1 MARKSA
7 NIRTPTTAKKEKPVS
22 RVRWSPEEQALLIE
36 TAATAMK
43 NKEVFSLRDALAKAQ
58 DALPRDRR
66 RDIAALSQVP
76 WFIDN
81 VPKKLKELEEV
92 HVNTLESQITEAV
105 EAADQKARAEVE
117 DELIRKAGALLSKIL
132 VAALQDPTLRLLL
145 SPTPGYAATPQHVQ
159 HNPMPR
165 GASREKKP
173 RVVVAGALNDQ
184 ARHLE
189 TTMGNKLDLRFWSK
203 DQSADTL
210 KSMLKNADAAVGMV
224 GFLSHSH
231 DGILK
236 SSKIP
241 YHPVSGGVSQVKR
254 TLEELAI

>member
-1 MARKSA
+1 MARKA
-7 NIRTPTTAKKEKPVS
+7 NNIRTPANGKKEKPVS
-22 RVRWSPEEQALLIE
+22 RVRWSPEEQAQLVEL
-36 TAATAMK
+36 AAAAMK

-58 DALPRDRR
+58 DAIPKDRR

-76 WFIDN
+76 WFIDG

-92 HVNTLESQITEAV
+92 HVTSLESQIAEAV
-105 EAADQKARAEVE
+105 EAANLKARLEIEAELVN
-117 DELIRKAGALLSKIL
+117 KAGALLSKIL
-132 VAALQDPTLRLLL
+132 VAALQEPALRLLL
-145 SPTPGYAATPQHVQ
+145 VPTHINTPIAHQPA

-189 TTMGNKLDLRFWSK
+189 TAMGNKLDLRFWSK
-203 DQSADTL
+203 DQSADVL

>member
-1 MARKSA
+1 MAKKSA
-7 NIRTPTTAKKEKPVS
+7 NIRTPANSKKEKGVS
-22 RVRWSPEEQALLIE
+22 RVRWSPEEQALLVE
-36 TAATAMK
+36 TAAMAMK

-58 DALPRDRR
+58 ESLPKDRQ

-81 VPKKLKELEEV
+81 VPKKVKELEEV
-92 HVNTLESQITEAV
+92 QVSSLESQIAEAV
-105 EAADQKARAEVE
+105 EAANLRARLEIE
-117 DELIRKAGALLSKIL
+117 GELISKAGALLSKIL

-145 SPTPGYAATPQHVQ
+145 LPGQPVAHIPN

-189 TTMGNKLDLRFWSK
+189 TLMGQKLDLRFWSK
-203 DQSADTL
+203 DQSSDTL

-254 TLEELAI
+254 TLEELL

>member
-1 MARKSA
+1 MAKKSA
-7 NIRTPTTAKKEKPVS
+7 NIRTPANGRKEPKVS

-36 TAATAMK
+36 TAANAMK
-43 NKEVFSLRDALAKAQ
+43 NKEVFSLRDALEKAQ
-58 DALPRDRR
+58 EVMPKERR
-66 RDIAALSQVP
+66 RLIAALSQVP
-76 WFIDN
+76 WFIDG

-92 HVNTLESQITEAV
+92 HVNTLEDKIA
-105 EAADQKARAEVE
+105 EAAAAADTRARQEIEAEWVS
-117 DELIRKAGALLSKIL
+117 KAGALLSRIL
-132 VAALQDPTLRLLL
+132 VAALQDPTLRMLL
-145 SPTPGYAATPQHVQ
+145 SSSSVPVHIPT
-159 HNPMPR
+159 HNPLPR
-165 GASREKKP
+165 GAAREKKP

-189 TTMGNKLDLRFWSK
+189 TTMGSKLDLRFWSK

-241 YHPVSGGVSQVKR
+241 YHPVSGGVSQVKQ
-254 TLEELAI
+254 TLEELV

>member
-1 MARKSA
+1 MPK
-7 NIRTPTTAKKEKPVS
+7 
-22 RVRWSPEEQALLIE
+22 
-36 TAATAMK
+36 
-43 NKEVFSLRDALAKAQ
+43 
-58 DALPRDRR
+58 DRR
-66 RDIAALSQVP
+66 REIAALSQVP
-76 WFIDN
+76 WFIDG

-92 HVNTLESQITEAV
+92 QVTSLESQIAAAV
-105 EAADQKARAEVE
+105 EQANQKARDEVE
-117 DELIRKAGALLSKIL
+117 AELVSKAGALLSKIL
-132 VAALQDPTLRLLL
+132 IAALQDPTLRMLLT
-145 SPTPGYAATPQHVQ
+145 PTPIIGATPQQ
-159 HNPMPR
+159 PTHNPLPR
-165 GASREKKP
+165 GAAKEKKF

-189 TTMGNKLDLRFWSK
+189 TTMGQRLDLRFWSK
-203 DQSADTL
+203 DQSSDTL

-254 TLEELAI
+254 TLEELAS

>member
-1 MARKSA
+1 MARKA
-7 NIRTPTTAKKEKPVS
+7 NNIRTPANGKKEPKVS
-22 RVRWSPEEQALLIE
+22 RVRWSPEEQAQLIE
-36 TAATAMK
+36 FAATAMK
-43 NKEVFSLRDALAKAQ
+43 NKEVFSLREALEKAQ
-58 DALPRDRR
+58 SQIPKDRR

-76 WFIDN
+76 WFIDG

-92 HVNTLESQITEAV
+92 QVNSLESQIAEAV
-105 EAADQKARAEVE
+105 EAANMRARLEIEAELVS
-117 DELIRKAGALLSKIL
+117 KAGALLSKVLI
-132 VAALQDPTLRLLL
+132 AALQDQTLRLLL
-145 SPTPGYAATPQHVQ
+145 SPTPGIAATPQHAP

-173 RVVVAGALNDQ
+173 RVIVAGALNDQ

>member
-1 MARKSA
+1 MARKA
-7 NIRTPTTAKKEKPVS
+7 NNIRTPANGRKEAKVS
-22 RVRWSPEEQALLIE
+22 RVRWSPEEQAQLIE
-36 TAATAMK
+36 LAASAMK
-43 NKEVFSLRDALAKAQ
+43 NKEVFSLREALEKAQ
-58 DALPRDRR
+58 SQISKERR

-76 WFIDN
+76 WFIDG

-92 HVNTLESQITEAV
+92 QVNSLESQIAEAV
-105 EAADQKARAEVE
+105 EAANMRARLEIE
-117 DELIRKAGALLSKIL
+117 GELVSKAGALLSKIL
-132 VAALQDPTLRLLL
+132 VAALQDPTLRMLL
-145 SPTPGYAATPQHVQ
+145 PPGIAATPQHAP

-165 GASREKKP
+165 GASKEKKP
-173 RVVVAGALNDQ
+173 RVIVAGALNDQ

-236 SSKIP
+236 SSKVP

-254 TLEELAI
+254 ALEELA

>member
-1 MARKSA
+1 MARKTN
-7 NIRTPTTAKKEKPVS
+7 NIRTPANGRKEPKVS
-22 RVRWSPEEQALLIE
+22 RVRWSPEEQAQLIE
-36 TAATAMK
+36 FAATAMK

-58 DALPRDRR
+58 ESMPKDRR

-76 WFIDN
+76 WFIDG

-92 HVNTLESQITEAV
+92 QVNSLESQIADAV
-105 EAADQKARAEVE
+105 DAANEKARMEIEAELVS
-117 DELIRKAGALLSKIL
+117 KAGALLSKIL
-132 VAALQDPTLRLLL
+132 VAALRDPTLRMLL
-145 SPTPGYAATPQHVQ
+145 TPNAPSYIPN

-203 DQSADTL
+203 DQSSDNL
-210 KSMLKNADAAVGMV
+210 KSMLKGADAAVGMV
-224 GFLSHSH
+224 GFLSHAH
-231 DGILK
+231 DGIIK
-236 SSKIP
+236 SSRIP
-241 YHPVSGGVSQVKR
+241 YQPVSGGVSQVKQA
-254 TLEELAI
+254 LEKLIV

>member
-1 MARKSA
+1 MPKKSA
-7 NIRTPTTAKKEKPVS
+7 NIRTPANGRKEPKVS

-43 NKEVFSLRDALAKAQ
+43 NKEVFSLREALEKAQ
-58 DALPRDRR
+58 EQMPKDRR
-66 RDIAALSQVP
+66 REIAALSQVP
-76 WFIDN
+76 WFIDG

-92 HVNTLESQITEAV
+92 QVSSLESQIAEAV
-105 EAADQKARAEVE
+105 EAANQRARIEIE
-117 DELIRKAGALLSKIL
+117 GELVSKAGALLSKIL
-132 VAALQDPTLRLLL
+132 VAALQDPTLRMLLA
-145 SPTPGYAATPQHVQ
+145 PTPVIGATPQHVQ

-189 TTMGNKLDLRFWSK
+189 TTMGQRLDLRFWSK
-203 DQSADTL
+203 DQSSDTL
-210 KSMLKNADAAVGMV
+210 KAMLKGADAAVGMV
-224 GFLSHSH
+224 GFLSHAH
-231 DGILK
+231 DGIIK

-254 TLEELAI
+254 TLEALAS

>member
-1 MARKSA
+1 MATKSSK
-7 NIRTPTTAKKEKPVS
+7 IRTPANGKKEPKVS
-22 RVRWSPEEQALLIE
+22 RVRWSPEEQAQLIE
-36 TAATAMK
+36 FAATAMK
-43 NKEVFSLRDALAKAQ
+43 AKEVFSLRDALEKAQ
-58 DALPRDRR
+58 EQMPKDRR

-76 WFIDN
+76 WFIDG

-92 HVNTLESQITEAV
+92 QVSSLEQQIAEAV
-105 EAADQKARAEVE
+105 EIANQKARLEIEAELVN
-117 DELIRKAGALLSKIL
+117 KAGALLSKIL
-132 VAALQDPTLRLLL
+132 VVAFKDPALRVLLAPGAVPSL
-145 SPTPGYAATPQHVQ
+145 SIPH

-165 GASREKKP
+165 GASKEKKP

-189 TTMGNKLDLRFWSK
+189 TTMGQKLDLRFWSK
-203 DQSADTL
+203 DQSSDTL

-224 GFLSHSH
+224 GFLSHAH
-231 DGILK
+231 DGIIK

-254 TLEELAI
+254 TLEELAS